1 MKIARKIVDS
11 LSIEAIVAYAFVAAC
26 LYKAAVI
33 FQRI

>member
-1 MKIARKIVDS
+1 MTIVRRIIDS
-11 LSIEAIVAYAFVAAC
+11 LSIEAIIAYAFVAAC